1 MQVGRPGDVS
11 KLPAVGL
18 TQQQYYKW
26 LTHRL
31 ADLHKAVNENP
42 VESKQESKEKY
53 DKEHKT
59 VPPDWKVGDRVLL
72 LEKRIK
78 PHSNVVLSHKPYKND
93 PYYITE
99 LVKGADNIG
108 TAYKLVHADTGTPY
122 KKLVPA
128 ERLKLYT
135 ADQLCQSY
143 RLRQRWLRLTR
154 QKSFYWNNP
163 QVYICSTKEIKKDCA
178 HHQLHRKMRNK
189 IRLGSSQ

>member
-1 MQVGRPGDVS
+1 MIKLYSSDDTLLEAILPSTEMALRATTHIKLKLSSYEILFGRPMQVGRPGNVS

-18 TQQQYYKW
+18 TQQQYYQW

-99 LVKGADNIG
+99 LVKG
-108 TAYKLVHADTGTPY
+108 VS
-122 KKLVPA
+122 V
-128 ERLKLYT
+128 
-135 ADQLCQSY
+135 
-143 RLRQRWLRLTR
+143 
-154 QKSFYWNNP
+154 
-163 QVYICSTKEIKKDCA
+163 
-178 HHQLHRKMRNK
+178 
-189 IRLGSSQ
+189 